1 VTNAPWHIDPLDPR
15 APSAEVWESL
25 SPSERRK
32 VLAALPSD
40 VPLTSPPEGDPHRIP
55 KVRAFEALEEHF
67 RRIGRGVYL
76 GSELPVYY
84 PSERMFA
91 PDIIAVLDV
100 DPHERERWA
109 VSHERRGLDF
119 ALEVTYSGDKKKDLE
134 LNVAWFARLGIPEYF
149 VLDVRAAR
157 LHGYRLE
164 PGESAYRPVLPQGG
178 RWASRVLGL
187 ALALEGRRL
196 RFYSGAAPLP
206 ESAELVRSLEQMMDD
221 ITQRK
226 EDAERAREESDHAR
240 EQSERAREES
250 DRAREESDR
259 AREESDRAREEAE
272 RTRDKLAAKLREL
285 GIDPD
290 KL

>member
-15 APSAEVWESL
+15 APSEEVWQSL
-25 SPSERRK
+25 GPAERAK

-40 VPLTSPPEGDPHRIP
+40 IPLASPPEGDPHRIP

-206 ESAELVRSLEQMMDD
+206 ESAELVRSLERMMDD

-226 EDAERAREESDHAR
+226 EDAERAREESD
-240 EQSERAREES
+240 RAREES